1 MQDLISVNEV
11 VQDAARK
18 DYYNKLKLGQ
28 QQKKIDRYLFIA
40 HQVNPTVASWFVV
53 CYWTAGMLNYFMFSS
68 EVVTNIIILTTII
81 FLFAFVFN
89 FCLSQKKRKS
99 RTTVVKQLTQ
109 K

>member
-53 CYWTAGMLNYFMFSS
+53 CYWTAGMLHYFMFSS

-81 FLFAFVFN
+81 NIILTTILVKTPHLIFN
-89 FCLSQKKRKS
+89 IYLNNKTKKYI
-99 RTTVVKQLTQ
+99 
-109 K
+109 